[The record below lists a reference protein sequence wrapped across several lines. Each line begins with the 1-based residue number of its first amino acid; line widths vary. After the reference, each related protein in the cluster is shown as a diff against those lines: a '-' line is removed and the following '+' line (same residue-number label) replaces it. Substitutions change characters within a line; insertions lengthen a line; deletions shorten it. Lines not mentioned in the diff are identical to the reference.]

1 MRELFGW
8 PLGCAR
14 NIYIEI
20 FNPARPQVFPQN
32 LASRIKTSQML
43 SLQGLQ
49 SWLQES
55 ILQVAALERWT
66 ASRCIGNSD
75 MFAGQL

>member
-14 NIYIEI
+14 NIYIEK